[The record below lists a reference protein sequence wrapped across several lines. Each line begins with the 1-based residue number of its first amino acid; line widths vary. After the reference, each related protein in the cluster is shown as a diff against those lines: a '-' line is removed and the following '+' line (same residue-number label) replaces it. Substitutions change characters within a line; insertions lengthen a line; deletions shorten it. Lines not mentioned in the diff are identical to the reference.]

1 MIAPMEKLF
10 IAGPN
15 SLAENILLELQRIGV
30 VQIDPL
36 SATELGEHHLSHEE
50 EVRLKKWQTVATAAD
65 HTLRLLG
72 LEPDPAVKPFQGD
85 VDQAESLV
93 LPYEK
98 HSTELVERR
107 ERLREELE
115 LIGQYREVVEQLA
128 DAAQGLDESPRLSVL
143 PFLIDSK
150 EDLATLKHHM
160 TSALDGR
167 FIVIEKSL
175 GKRFASLIVVLRQ
188 DADEARGV
196 LSHLGLGEIPRP
208 RDYAHMNLMAFA
220 VRLTER
226 SEIVPREM
234 SDLETDFRHLI
245 QEGDWTLK
253 ELWNRARNE
262 ILRLQTLKAMSS
274 GRYGFVLFGW
284 LPSTLKDQVL
294 AILHGYEEQTV
305 HIFEPVNQHS
315 EAAQIPVTLAN
326 PGWVR
331 PFESL
336 ISFLNT
342 PRYDSWD
349 PTWIIAVL
357 FPLWFGMIVG
367 DIGYGLVFAGAA
379 YYLST
384 YVKHRRTLKIDFFK
398 LRLSPEAVRLMLGV
412 LKPMIAWTIVWGFVY
427 GEFFGD
433 LLQRLGI
440 FGTSP
445 SSGLIPVLIPR
456 TETPSTASML
466 ILVSIAFGVLQ
477 VLHGFYLKAMYA
489 HRTDEKKHFWEAS
502 GYFGGVAALVLF
514 AYAFMAHDF
523 RLWLV
528 APTLGFS
535 AVFLLGV
542 IRAKMPLMIAE
553 LPTQGG
559 HILSYIRIYAVGLAS
574 AILANLSTNVG
585 FALFHLFGVA
595 GMIAGLIAGI
605 VMALLIHAVLL
616 VLLTVSHVLQPIRLI
631 WVEFFT
637 KFDFYTSSGRPYRPF
652 KSVGGSL

>member
-1 MIAPMEKLF
+1 MIARMEKLF
-10 IAGPN
+10 IAGPK
-15 SLAENILLELQRIGV
+15 SLAETILLDLQRSGV

-36 SATELGEHHLSHEE
+36 SGNQLGEYHLSSEE
-50 EVRLKKWQTVATAAD
+50 ETRLRRWEAVATSAD

-85 VDQAESLV
+85 VERAESIL
-93 LPYEK
+93 LPYEEL
-98 HSTELVERR
+98 SAGLVERR
-107 ERLREELE
+107 EQLREELE
-115 LIGQYREVVEQLA
+115 LIGQYRGVVEQLA
-128 DAAQGLDESPRLSVL
+128 EAAQGLDDSPRLAVL
-143 PFLIDSK
+143 PFLIERR
-150 EDLATLKHHM
+150 EDLALLKQEM

-167 FIVIEKSL
+167 FALVEKPM
-175 GKRFASLIVVLRQ
+175 GGRIAAVIVVLKQ

-196 LSHLGLGEIPRP
+196 LGHQGLGELPRP
-208 RDYAHMNLMAFA
+208 RDYARINLRALA
-220 VRLTER
+220 IRLAER
-226 SEIVPREM
+226 SELAPLEM
-234 SDLETDFRHLI
+234 GALDKELQRLI

-253 ELWNRARNE
+253 ELWNRAKNE
-262 ILRLQTLKAMSS
+262 TLRLRTLKEMSS

-284 LPSTLKDQVL
+284 IPAALKSQVL
-294 AILHGYEEQTV
+294 KLMNRYERQTI
-305 HIFEPVNQHS
+305 HIFEPVDEHS

-367 DIGYGLVFAGAA
+367 DIGYGLVFAGVA

-384 YVKHRRTLKIDFFK
+384 YVKHNRALKIDFFK
-398 LRLSPEAVRLMLGV
+398 MRLSPEAVGRLVGIM
-412 LKPMIAWTIVWGFVY
+412 KPMIAWTIVWGFVY

-440 FGTSP
+440 FGTM
-445 SSGLIPVLIPR
+445 SGSALIPVLIPR
-456 TETPSTASML
+456 TDTATTANML
-466 ILVSIAFGVLQ
+466 ILVSIGFGVFQ
-477 VLHGFYLKAMYA
+477 VLHGFYLKAIFA
-489 HRTDEKKHFWEAS
+489 HRAAEKKHFWEAC
-502 GYFGGVAALVLF
+502 GYLGGVAALVLF
-514 AYAFMAHDF
+514 SYAFMSRDF
-523 RLWLV
+523 GLWLV
-528 APTLGFS
+528 VPTLGCA

-542 IRAKMPLMIAE
+542 VRARMPLMIAE

-595 GMIAGLIAGI
+595 GMIAGLLFGI
-605 VMALLIHAVLL
+605 LMALLIHAVLL

-652 KSVGGSL
+652 KFIGRSL